1 MRLPHLLPATA
12 AVAFGAILATASP
25 AAAAPITAYEMPFPC
40 GESWTGTTRASHSP
54 SVNAVDWN
62 RPDDVGDPV
71 VAAAAGVVTTAVPNG
86 TRGYGRYV
94 VVDHGNG
101 ESTLY
106 AHLQSVNVGVGQAV
120 DQGSLVGLL
129 GETGNATG
137 PHLHFE
143 ERLNGKDVAPYVH
156 GLKYAF
162 GIEQQSQNCP
172 DVPLAGNFVGDGVA
186 ELAVFDRATSTFQI
200 SQPTGPMV
208 LAFGVSTDQ
217 PIVGD
222 WDGDG
227 LMNVGIRR
235 ATDRTFQ
242 LGLPTGIVTVVMGN
256 RSDIPVAGDWDGN
269 GTWDIG
275 VRKASSNVFRLRKP
289 DGKSIPVRLG
299 KAGDIPVS
307 GDWNGDGV
315 TDLGVYDLTKARFT
329 LRIQDANGLVWLTR
343 VVYGAPGDLPV
354 TGDWDGNGRTDL
366 GVWKP
371 STAQFFQRIASA
383 PSAPAQRSVTEA
395 YGSPRE

>member
-1 MRLPHLLPATA
+1 MKPPRLLPATA
-12 AVAFGAILATASP
+12 LAAVGAILATASP
-25 AAAAPITAYEMPFPC
+25 AAAMPLTSYEMPFPC

-54 SVNAVDWN
+54 SSSAIDWN

-86 TRGYGRYV
+86 TRGYGRHV

-106 AHLQSVNVGVGQAV
+106 AHLQSVNVGVGQTV
-120 DQGSLVGLL
+120 DQGSMLGLL

-143 ERLNGKDVAPYVH
+143 ERLNGKTVVPYLH
-156 GLKYAF
+156 GVKYAF

-172 DVPLAGNFVGDGVA
+172 DVPLAGNFVGDGIA
-186 ELAVFDRATSTFQI
+186 ELAVFDRATASFQI
-200 SQPTGPMV
+200 SQPTGPITV
-208 LAFGVSTDQ
+208 PYGLGTDQ
-217 PIVGD
+217 PVVGD

-227 LMNVGIRR
+227 TINIGVRR
-235 ATDRTFQ
+235 ASERLFYLDTPAGTQ
-242 LGLPTGIVTVVMGN
+242 LVVMGN

-269 GTWDIG
+269 GIWDLG

-329 LRIQDANGLVWLTR
+329 LRVKDATGLVWLTR
-343 VVYGAPGDLPV
+343 VFYGAPGDLPV

-366 GVWKP
+366 GVWRP
-371 STAQFFQRIASA
+371 GTAQFFQRF
-383 PSAPAQRSVTEA
+383 APAPKAPATKSVTHT
-395 YGSPRE
+395 YGSPRG